1 MGICD
6 MDIDIDIDILIYTCV
21 CIYVHSLCFIHS
33 IRKTKQ
39 VRTMLSDTVCVWGGA
54 VGSFDD
60 ENRAGSASVGVTH
73 LKAY

>member
-21 CIYVHSLCFIHS
+21 CIYVHTLCFIHS

-39 VRTMLSDTVCVWGGA
+39 FRTMLSDTVCVWCLSVCVGG
-54 VGSFDD
+54 GCWQF
-60 ENRAGSASVGVTH
+60 
-73 LKAY
+73 